1 MRFPAPLIPGRLL
14 KRYKRFL
21 ADVELED
28 GGVVV
33 AHCANPGSML
43 GLAAPGSVVWLSPAQ
58 NPARKLRFS
67 WELVDSEGAL
77 VGINTGRA
85 NSLVGEALD
94 QGRIPALDASGRVRR
109 EVPYGARSRV
119 DFLLQKDGVKDC
131 YLEVKSVTLKRSDGL
146 AEFPDS
152 VTARGARHLEELAA
166 MVAGGHR
173 AVLLFLVQ
181 RGDCREVGVARD
193 IDPHYGE
200 ALDRAR
206 AQGVEVLCYSCE
218 VSPEGVAL
226 DALGRHDEDGP
237 GLRAGAKRAP
247 PERFTPER
255 IDSMKQG
262 YSVERVSPKDGGYVI
277 HDEAGFEGMRR
288 AGRLAAETLDMITP
302 EVKPGV
308 TTNTLNQLC
317 HDFIEAHGAVPARRL
332 VEITYESMMRGIEV
346 VKPGATLGDIG
357 H

>member
-226 DALGRHDEDGP
+226 DAPLP
-237 GLRAGAKRAP
+237 
-247 PERFTPER
+247 
-255 IDSMKQG
+255 
-262 YSVERVSPKDGGYVI
+262 
-277 HDEAGFEGMRR
+277 
-288 AGRLAAETLDMITP
+288 LAL
-302 EVKPGV
+302 
-308 TTNTLNQLC
+308 
-317 HDFIEAHGAVPARRL
+317 
-332 VEITYESMMRGIEV
+332 
-346 VKPGATLGDIG
+346 
-357 H
+357 